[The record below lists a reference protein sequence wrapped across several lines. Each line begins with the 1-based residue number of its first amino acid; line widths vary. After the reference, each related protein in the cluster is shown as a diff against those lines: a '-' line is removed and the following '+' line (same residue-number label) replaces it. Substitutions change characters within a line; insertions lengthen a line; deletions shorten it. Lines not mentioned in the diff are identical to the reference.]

1 MMLIT
6 FKKIVCLVTFL
17 CLIPAYSFSSS
28 LNLEER
34 VVQHT
39 FVNGL
44 KVLIVERHQSPTVAA
59 YIRFNVG
66 SVDETTGETGTAHL
80 LEHLLFR
87 GTKTLG
93 TKDFDKEK
101 LVLDKIDRAAIAIA
115 EEKAKAKNGDKAKS
129 VQLQKQLK
137 KLQQE
142 HKGLIIANE
151 LSQLYS
157 RNGAVGF
164 NARTSADGTTYT
176 VQLPSN
182 KLELWAAIESDRM
195 KEPVLRNFYEERD
208 IVMEERRMRVENSA
222 TGKLY
227 EQCMASAFSVHP
239 YGTPVIGW
247 QSDIQNLNRRATK
260 KFLKTYYAPNN
271 AVIGIVG
278 NVNSEEVIQLIE
290 NYFGNIP
297 PQSIPQTVSSKE
309 RKQNDEKRIEIIY
322 DAEPQLLMGFHKP
335 TLPAYDDY
343 VFDVINSILGGGRSS
358 RLYKS
363 IVLQQHIA
371 AQVGTSIGPGNR
383 YPNLFIISGT
393 PRYPYTV
400 EDLEHAIERE
410 INKLKIE
417 PVSKRELQK
426 VLNQFEAELIRGM
439 KTNSGLASILVSFE
453 TLAGDW
459 RYIID
464 HIEKVKQITPEDI
477 MLTARK
483 YFTEKNKT
491 FCFITK
497 KNES

>member
-1 MMLIT
+1 MLIT
-6 FKKIVCLVTFL
+6 FRKIVCLVTFL

-28 LNLEER
+28 LNLKER
-34 VVQHT
+34 VVEHT
-39 FVNGL
+39 FINGL

-66 SVDETTGETGTAHL
+66 SVDEATGETGTAHL

-93 TKDFDKEK
+93 TKDFEKEN

-115 EEKAKAKNGDKAKS
+115 EEKAKAQNEDRAKIGR
-129 VQLQKQLK
+129 LQKQLK
-137 KLQQE
+137 RLQQE
-142 HKGLIIANE
+142 HKEFIITNE

-157 RNGAVGF
+157 KNGAVGF
-164 NARTSADGTTYT
+164 NARTDSDGTTYT

-195 KEPVLRNFYEERD
+195 KDPVLRNFYEERD
-208 IVMEERRMRVENSA
+208 IVMEERRMRVENSG

-227 EQCMASAFSVHP
+227 ELCMSSAFSVHP

-247 QSDIQNLNRRATK
+247 QSDIQNLKRSATE

-278 NVNSEEVIQLIE
+278 DVISEEVIQLIE
-290 NYFGNIP
+290 RYFVNIP
-297 PQSIPQTVSSKE
+297 SQFIPQMVSSKE
-309 RKQNDEKRIEIIY
+309 TKQNDEKRIELIHNS
-322 DAEPQLLMGFHKP
+322 EPQLLMGFHKP
-335 TLPAYDDY
+335 TLPAHDDY
-343 VFDVINSILGGGRSS
+343 VFDVINSILGNGRSS
-358 RLYKS
+358 RLYES
-363 IVLQQHIA
+363 IVLEQHIA
-371 AQVGTSIGPGNR
+371 VQVGTSIGPGSR
-383 YPNLFIISGT
+383 YSNLFIISGV

-410 INKLKIE
+410 INKLKTE

-459 RYIID
+459 RYITE

-483 YFTEKNKT
+483 YFTENNEI